1 MQNKT
6 YTFVRQ
12 TLAYGEPR
20 FVFNTSFAN
29 KTIGNLFAEGIR
41 VKDPDGLSQEIERT
55 SWRIFNLIER
65 DKEEFEWQPFV
76 GKMRLLSEL
85 VDVEATLAPL
95 DIDKDL
101 ILQQFHTFLGL
112 VALGHLDTLLDLWV
126 EDRVA
131 KHVLTKE
138 EAREGLSLVY
148 SETYLSW
155 IYGALITAQSGGED
169 DPHLIGMTT
178 DILDEY
184 LAVLKAPG
192 GRRKTD
198 LFKEFVRR
206 LRNRI
211 SRTRYL
217 VETYYYERSYR

>member
-1 MQNKT
+1 M
-6 YTFVRQ
+6 
-12 TLAYGEPR
+12 
-20 FVFNTSFAN
+20 
-29 KTIGNLFAEGIR
+29 
-41 VKDPDGLSQEIERT
+41 
-55 SWRIFNLIER
+55 RIFNLIDC

-85 VDVEATLAPL
+85 VNVEAVFASLG
-95 DIDKDL
+95 IDKDL
-101 ILQQFHTFLGL
+101 IPQQFHTFLGL

-126 EDRVA
+126 EDQVA

-138 EAREGLSLVY
+138 EAREGPSLIY

-169 DPHLIGMTT
+169 DPNLMGMTI

-184 LAVLKAPG
+184 IAVLKAPDR
-192 GRRKTD
+192 RRKTD
-198 LFKEFVRR
+198 LLKEFVMR
-206 LRNRI
+206 LRNRV

-217 VETYYYERSYR
+217 IATYYYERSYQ